1 MKVSMEKIEKNKVA
15 LEVEVAADKFSK
27 AMDQA
32 YKKVVTKVNIPGFRK
47 GKVPRAI
54 LEQQYGKE
62 ILFEEAA
69 DILLPDAYF
78 QAVQETKID
87 PIDKPQV
94 EIVQLEDGKPF
105 IFKATVE
112 VKPEVT
118 LGQYTEIAVEKSTV
132 EVTEEQ
138 VQARLADM
146 QQKGA
151 EMVALEDE
159 AAQTG
164 DIAVIDYEGYIEDV
178 QFEGGTGTGHPLEL
192 GSGSFIPGFEE
203 QLIGA
208 KAGDE
213 IDVKISFPED
223 YHSKDHA
230 GKEAVFKVK
239 VNAVKR
245 KQIATLDDEFAKDV
259 SEFETLEELKQDI
272 KNKLEVQ
279 AEQAAEN
286 QLRASVI
293 DQVVANAE
301 VEVPEVMIQS
311 RLEEMIN
318 DMGQRLQSQGMSLED
333 YFKFT
338 NSSKEQLM
346 ETHRE
351 DAAKGVKTDLVLE
364 AVKSAENIE
373 ATEEEV
379 NEEIEKLA
387 TQYNQKADVMKSIL
401 EGQGNVAMFE
411 NSIAMEKTIKFLLA
425 KANIA

>member
-1 MKVSMEKIEKNKVA
+1 MEKIEKNKVA

>member
-62 ILFEEAA
+62 VLFEEAA
-69 DILLPDAYF
+69 DIVLPDAYF

-94 EIVQLEDGKPF
+94 EIVQLEEGKPF
-105 IFKATVE
+105 VFKATVE
-112 VKPEVT
+112 VKPEVK
-118 LGQYTEIAVEKSTV
+118 LGQYTEIAVEKPKV

-151 EMVALEDE
+151 EMIALEDE
-159 AAQTG
+159 AAQAG
-164 DIAVIDYEGYIEDV
+164 DITVIDYEGYIDEV
-178 QFEGGTGTGHPLEL
+178 QFEGGTGMSHPLEL
-192 GSGSFIPGFEE
+192 GTNTFIPGFED

-208 KAGDE
+208 KAGE
-213 IDVKISFPED
+213 ERDVKVTFPEE
-223 YHSKDHA
+223 YHSKEHA
-230 GKEAVFKVK
+230 GKDAIFKVK

-245 KQIATLDDEFAKDV
+245 KQVAILDDEFAKDV

-272 KNKLEVQ
+272 KNKLELQ
-279 AEQAAEN
+279 AEQAAEG
-286 QLRASVI
+286 QVRAAII

-311 RLEEMIN
+311 RLEEMIS
-318 DMGQRLQSQGMSLED
+318 DMGQRLQQQGMSLDD

-338 NSSKEQLM
+338 NTTKETLM

-351 DAAKGVKTDLVLE
+351 DAEKGVKTDLILE
-364 AVKSAENIE
+364 AVKAAENIE
-373 ATEEEV
+373 ATEEEIDA
-379 NEEIEKLA
+379 EIEKLA
-387 TQYNQKADVMKSIL
+387 KQYNQKAEVMKSVL
-401 EGQGNVAMFE
+401 EGQGNIAMFK
-411 NSIAMEKTIKFLLA
+411 NSIAMEKTIKFLLD